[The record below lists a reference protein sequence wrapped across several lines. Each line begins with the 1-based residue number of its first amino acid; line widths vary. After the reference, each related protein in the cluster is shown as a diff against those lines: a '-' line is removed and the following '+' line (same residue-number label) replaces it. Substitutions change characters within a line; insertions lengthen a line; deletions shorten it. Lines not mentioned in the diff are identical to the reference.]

1 MWCKVTSAGATDYCV
16 GYSFFLDSKN
26 MTAWKENLSLA
37 FCSNLMRSISISQP
51 IHKSLTHSIKLPSMT
66 RLNKYATHLKLHLT
80 SEHLSEWYQ
89 RGNLSFVNLAPIIPP
104 QSPFSSCMHHLFYY
118 HAYLYPVELALILVG
133 KNTPSYSD
141 GIRVFA
147 FLHALNIFRIA
158 ASLPT
163 LVCIGWLVFRHFGN
177 LQFHGPIKYV

>member
-89 RGNLSFVNLAPIIPP
+89 RGNLSFVNLANYPAPIPILFLYA
-104 QSPFSSCMHHLFYY
+104 SSFLSSCIF
-118 HAYLYPVELALILVG
+118 ISSWVG
-133 KNTPSYSD
+133 PYSRWKEYAVIQWRD
-141 GIRVFA
+141 TR
-147 FLHALNIFRIA
+147 LRIF
-158 ASLPT
+158 T
-163 LVCIGWLVFRHFGN
+163 CF
-177 LQFHGPIKYV
+177 KYF